1 MQETAMI
8 WLDTPDALSHFLQE
22 NAHAT
27 RVGMDTEFIRER
39 TYYPQLALVQL
50 IFADTIALVDA
61 AKPAVAAALK
71 PLLENPAVLKIMH
84 SCSEDLQAFKA
95 GCDAV
100 PSPVFDTQTA
110 AALCGLGSSL
120 SYLKI
125 VEQLCQVS
133 LEKGETRSDWL
144 QRPLTDSQKQYA
156 ADDVRFLLPIHGELQ
171 QRLQSLGRE
180 PWLAQ
185 DTARAVTNAR
195 EELPDLHPHLA
206 VRSNQPLAADE
217 QRLLRRILLWRDARA
232 VEKNKP
238 KRWIIDNDA
247 AFALARARLRD
258 ADDIETILARYPKA
272 PRSAKH
278 TLFALLQKPF
288 SAEELAAPI
297 AREATT
303 EDKAKLK
310 ALQQAV
316 LQQAQALNVPE
327 GLLASRKHLEFLL
340 DAGQWPPALQ
350 GWRQELL
357 IEAFAPILTAS

>member
-8 WLDTPDALSHFLQE
+8 WLDTPDALTRFLQE
-22 NAHAT
+22 NAHAAW
-27 RVGMDTEFIRER
+27 VGMDTEFIRER

-50 IFADTIALVDA
+50 IFDDTIALVDA

-95 GCDAV
+95 GCQAV

-110 AALCGLGSSL
+110 AALCGLGFSL

-156 ADDVRFLLPIHGELQ
+156 ADDVRFLLPIYRELQ
-171 QRLQSLGRE
+171 QRLHTLGRE
-180 PWLAQ
+180 YWLAE
-185 DTARAVTNAR
+185 DCARAVANAIDD
-195 EELPDLHPHLA
+195 LPDSNPHLA
-206 VRSNQPLAADE
+206 VRSNQPLGADE
-217 QRLLRRILLWRDARA
+217 QRQLRRILLWRDARA

-247 AFALARARLRD
+247 AFALARAPLRD
-258 ADDIETILARYPKA
+258 ADDIEAVFARYPKA

-288 SAEELAAPI
+288 NAEELAAPI
-297 AREATT
+297 AREA
-303 EDKAKLK
+303 DAAAKSKLK

-340 DAGQWPPALQ
+340 DAGQWPQALQ
-350 GWRQELL
+350 GWRQQLL
-357 IEAFAPILTAS
+357 DEAFTPILTPS

>member
-1 MQETAMI
+1 MQEFAMI
-8 WLDTPDALSHFLQE
+8 WLETPDALTQFLQE
-22 NAHAT
+22 NAQARH
-27 RVGMDTEFIRER
+27 VGMDTEFIRER

-50 IFADTIALVDA
+50 IFEDSIALVDA
-61 AKPAVAAALK
+61 SIPAVAAALK
-71 PLLENPAVLKIMH
+71 PLLENPRVLKIMH

-100 PSPVFDTQTA
+100 PNPVFDTQTA

-156 ADDVRFLLPIHGELQ
+156 ADDVRFLLPIYTELQ
-171 QRLQSLGRE
+171 QRLHTLGRE
-180 PWLAQ
+180 TWLAE
-185 DTARAVTNAR
+185 DTARAVANAR
-195 EELPDLHPHLA
+195 DDLPELHPHLA

-217 QRLLRRILLWRDARA
+217 QRQLRRILRWRDARA
-232 VEKNKP
+232 IEKNKP

-247 AFALARARLRD
+247 AFALARAQFRD
-258 ADDIETILARYPKA
+258 AEDIDHILARYPKA
-272 PRSAKH
+272 PRAAKH

-288 SAEELAAPI
+288 SDEELAAPI
-297 AREATT
+297 AREPDTAS
-303 EDKAKLK
+303 KAKLK

-316 LQQAQALNVPE
+316 LQHAQILNVPE

-350 GWRQELL
+350 GWRQQLL
-357 IEAFAPILTAS
+357 SEAVTPILKAS